1 MSDFKL
7 LQDGDPSPFRIE
19 NPDADS
25 RFVVICDHAGQ
36 SFPARLGQL
45 GIRDEDRQK
54 HITYDIGTEE
64 VGLYLGE
71 KLNAVTFIA
80 HYSRLVADVNRD
92 PFRFDFVPEVSD
104 HIPVPGNKDMS
115 AKELRARINEIYKPY
130 QFALGDCLQSFLD
143 RGDAPF
149 LLSIHSFTPEMD
161 GHKRPWEIGI
171 LWTDE
176 DRAAPP
182 MLDALRK
189 NNPGLTIGDNAPYSL
204 KLHGGRDYSNTVELQ
219 ARARGIPSLVVEFR
233 QDTVDTPEKAVKMAD
248 IFLES
253 LLEVMRDEDLYRLS
267 A

>member
-1 MSDFKL
+1 MSEFKL
-7 LQDGDPSPFRIE
+7 LQDGDPPPFRIE
-19 NPDADS
+19 HPDADS
-25 RFVVICDHAGQ
+25 RFVVICDHAGRN
-36 SFPARLGQL
+36 FPAKLGQL

-64 VGLYLGE
+64 IGVYLGE

-130 QFALGDCLQSFLD
+130 QYALGDCLEGFLK
-143 RGDAPF
+143 RGEIPF
-149 LLSIHSFTPEMD
+149 LLSIHSFTPEMN
-161 GHKRPWEIGI
+161 GERRPWEIGI

-182 MLDALRK
+182 MLDALQK
-189 NNPGLTIGDNAPYSL
+189 NNPDLTIGDNAPYSL

-219 ARARGIPSLVVEFR
+219 AKPRGIPSLVVEFR
-233 QDTVDTPEKAVKMAD
+233 QDTVDTPEKAARMAD
-248 IFLES
+248 LFLES
-253 LLEVMRDEDLYRLS
+253 FLEVMQDEDLYRLR